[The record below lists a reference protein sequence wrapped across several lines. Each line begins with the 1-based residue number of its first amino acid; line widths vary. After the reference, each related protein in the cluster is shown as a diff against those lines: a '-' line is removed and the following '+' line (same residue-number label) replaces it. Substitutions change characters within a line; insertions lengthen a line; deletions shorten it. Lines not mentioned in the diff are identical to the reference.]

1 MTPLQAGDAVEAQL
15 TKIQRETV
23 KPKREV
29 QFVGLC
35 PDNKEIVEII
45 SLAESALKIL
55 DKVEFTQ

>member
-1 MTPLQAGDAVEAQL
+1 MTPLQAGDAIEAQL

-29 QFVGLC
+29 QFMGLR

>member
-29 QFVGLC
+29 QFMGSRPRTC
-35 PDNKEIVEII
+35 T
-45 SLAESALKIL
+45 A
-55 DKVEFTQ
+55 